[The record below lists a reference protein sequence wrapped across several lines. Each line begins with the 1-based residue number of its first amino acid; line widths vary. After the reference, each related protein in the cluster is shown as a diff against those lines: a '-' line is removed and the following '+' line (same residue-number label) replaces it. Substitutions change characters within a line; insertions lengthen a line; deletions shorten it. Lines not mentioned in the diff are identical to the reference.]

1 MLLCVFGNSGAGKDT
16 IINKLIEDHYMF
28 TQSNTYLQEG
38 EWQYPSVAKLVLCT
52 TRPPRINEACD
63 FISGRCYYHFMN
75 DTQFEEAVNTNQLVE
90 SRSYVVNDGEVWRYG
105 TYEEDLRN
113 ALESDTVFITTCT
126 PHQFTAYYNFAAHN
140 VSKSGKDYRSK
151 LYPVFIGVES
161 EKERLLRIIF
171 RCNDSTDE
179 LREACRRFCK
189 DDEYMDQT
197 KVPER
202 FLVYNNS
209 VDYTASYILDLIDTF
224 DCTGET
230 QFDSDWDI
238 DCTCPDTF
246 GNLIVR
252 EMLY

>member
-16 IINKLIEDHYMF
+16 IINKIFDDYYVFKQNNALYV
-28 TQSNTYLQEG
+28 EG

-52 TRPPRINEACD
+52 TRPPRPEEVND
-63 FISGRCYYHFMN
+63 FVSGNYYHFMSDIRFADAITN
-75 DTQFEEAVNTNQLVE
+75 NQLVE
-90 SRSYVVNDGEVWRYG
+90 SRSYLVANGGVWKYG

-126 PHQFTAYYNFAAHN
+126 PNQFTAYYNFATHN
-140 VSKSGKDYRSK
+140 TDVAGDDYRSR
-151 LYPVFIGVES
+151 LYPVFIGVKS
-161 EKERLLRIIF
+161 EKERMLRLLNRSNGSFDDIK
-171 RCNDSTDE
+171 E
-179 LREACRRFCK
+179 VCRRFSQ
-189 DDEYMDQT
+189 DSEYIDQS

-202 FLVYNNS
+202 FLVYNDN
-209 VDYTASYILDLIDTF
+209 VEDTASYVLNLIDTF
-224 DCTGET
+224 DCTGAT
-230 QFDSDWDI
+230 QFDVDWNI